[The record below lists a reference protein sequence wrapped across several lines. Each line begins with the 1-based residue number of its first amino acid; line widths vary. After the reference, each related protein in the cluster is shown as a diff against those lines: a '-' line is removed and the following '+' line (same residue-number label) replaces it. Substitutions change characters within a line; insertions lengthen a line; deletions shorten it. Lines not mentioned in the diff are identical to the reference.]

1 MGFTVVPLG
10 KFAASVGG
18 DGSVGANDFT
28 ESTSPLLASLV
39 TLTLYINFHIRIWV
53 YN

>member
-18 DGSVGANDFT
+18 DGSVGPKDFT
-28 ESTSPLLASLV
+28 ESTSPLLASLAH
-39 TLTLYINFHIRIWV
+39 LDL
-53 YN
+53 